1 LQFLE
6 YISEKWY
13 VLDGQGYTILDERQ
27 KIREGDTI
35 CIPKKAIHRLE
46 TTTDMKIL
54 EISFGLF
61 QESDIKRLEDD
72 YVR

>member
-1 LQFLE
+1 MEMRLSF
-6 YISEKWY
+6 
-13 VLDGQGYTILDERQ
+13 
-27 KIREGDTI
+27 
-35 CIPKKAIHRLE
+35 KKKTVHRLE
-46 TTTDMKIL
+46 ATTDMKIL